1 MRPVS
6 SSLVLCSLCFALPAA
21 AQDPGSGSASGASK
35 LTADPMAPGPLTV
48 VPPPVHGPTYGEGT
62 TDDFALT
69 YHGYLAAPFVTAIGQ
84 KTPGDDNPLHSSTPL
99 HSLPLNLPDS
109 TYNTWAYT
117 NSQPAAWAHVAMS
130 VGSSHVFAML
140 YMGAW
145 NFNQGQEVPDN
156 ARFAQGAL
164 SFLPSLGIRVDDL
177 LNTKTRLELI
187 AGGTRGRYG
196 TSGKYDS
203 GPYGTTISGAVTVI
217 GGLASL
223 ERPFGDLTLR
233 FENGFGGSEHAVRD
247 PRSGTLVAHTHLMA
261 SYKEILKGGIHYI
274 SSWAHD
280 ERHDQPGQPTADGS
294 ISVAGA
300 DVRFN
305 GGVYGELFVGGS
317 MVDVKHAQR
326 VDGSVQVVHVAGG
339 QFFMNNFFGND
350 IQRADVG
357 TGTLKNVLFQYDYSF
372 GQLAR
377 YPENFWGDGPDLRVS
392 LFGMFTKVGSADPRW
407 DNVSKLKYGAD
418 VLYAPTSWL
427 SIALRADHV
436 VPNMNPDAN
445 APAEE
450 PVRRPGQSF
459 SILSPRILIRSSF
472 VSHET
477 IGLQYSR
484 YFYPTDGAL
493 GVPQIPDQLFIP
505 TLRTNP
511 LRPFDKDV
519 ISLKGTMW
527 F

>member
-1 MRPVS
+1 MRPAS
-6 SSLVLCSLCFALPAA
+6 SSLLLCSLCFALPVA
-21 AQDPGSGSASGASK
+21 AQDAGNGAGPSK

-69 YHGYLAAPFVTAIGQ
+69 YHGYLAAPLAIGLGERQ
-84 KTPGDDNPLHSSTPL
+84 GEASPQHSSTPL
-99 HSLPLNLPDS
+99 HGLPLNLPDN

-117 NSQPAAWAHVAMS
+117 NAQPSAWAHVAMS
-130 VGSSHVFAML
+130 LGSAHVFGML
-140 YMGAW
+140 YVGAW
-145 NFNQGQEVPDN
+145 NFNQGQDLPDN
-156 ARFAQGAL
+156 ATYAQGRL
-164 SFLPSLGIRVDDL
+164 SFFPSLGIRVDDVL
-177 LNTKTRLELI
+177 STKTRLELI
-187 AGGTRGRYG
+187 VGGTRGRYG

-203 GPYGTTISGAVTVI
+203 GPYGTTINGSVAVM
-217 GGLASL
+217 GGMASL
-223 ERPFGDLTLR
+223 ERAFGDLTLR
-233 FENGFGGSEHAVRD
+233 FENGFGGSEHSLSD
-247 PRSGTLVAHTHLMA
+247 PRAGTLVAHTHLMG
-261 SYKEILKGGIHYI
+261 SYKEVLKGGVHYI

-280 ERHDQPGQPTADGS
+280 ERKDIPDNPNPQGHINVMGVDG
-294 ISVAGA
+294 
-300 DVRFN
+300 RFN
-305 GGVYGELFVGGS
+305 GGVYGELFVGAS
-317 MVDVKHAQR
+317 IVDVKHAQQ

-350 IQRADVG
+350 IRVPNAG

-392 LFGMFTKVGSADPRW
+392 LFGMFTRVGSANPVW

-427 SIALRADHV
+427 SLAVRADHV
-436 VPNMNPDAN
+436 IPNMNPDASS
-445 APAEE
+445 PDR
-450 PVRRPGQSF
+450 VRMPGQSF
-459 SILSPRILIRSSF
+459 WTVSPRVLIRSSF

-484 YFYPTDGAL
+484 YFYPTEGAL
-493 GVPQIPDQLFIP
+493 GVPQIPDQNFIP
-505 TLRTNP
+505 TAPTAA
-511 LRPFDKDV
+511 RPFDKDV
-519 ISLKGTMW
+519 VSVKGTMW